1 MDLGEITLILVILDV
16 CLTVWSI
23 RILSL
28 AMEAGIERIDAQLA
42 GAIQKLVEGDVLGSI
57 EPPNPIQQAIAQML
71 SQRMQNVPV
80 DVTPR
85 TPDGKFGPGEL
96 S

>member
-1 MDLGEITLILVILDV
+1 MEEVLD
-16 CLTVWSI
+16 
-23 RILSL
+23 
-28 AMEAGIERIDAQLA
+28 AKLA
-42 GAIQKLVEGDVLGSI
+42 GAIQKVLEGDLVGSM

-71 SQRMQNVPV
+71 TARMQNAPL